1 MSNDKKID
9 RNLLEIGYRFRSIFN
24 FNPSCELAVIA
35 EQNFRL
41 STKFL

>member
-9 RNLLEIGYRFRSIFN
+9 WNLLEIGYRFRSIFN
-24 FNPSCELAVIA
+24 FSPFCELAEIA

-41 STKFL
+41 IRKFL